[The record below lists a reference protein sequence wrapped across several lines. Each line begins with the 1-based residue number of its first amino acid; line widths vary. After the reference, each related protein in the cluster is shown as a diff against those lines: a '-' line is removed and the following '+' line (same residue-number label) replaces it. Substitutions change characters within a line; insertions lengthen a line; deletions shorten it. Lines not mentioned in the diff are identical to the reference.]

1 MNAQYRHSQP
11 GYLSIVMSCFLFAV
25 CAVIYFFGLHILGIL
40 SGALTLF
47 LLILMYKL
55 TIEIKGGVLRFWF
68 GPGLFW
74 KTIPLEKIAYCE
86 PFKGVFGGWG
96 FRYVFD
102 GWLYNV
108 SGFQAV
114 TIVLKSGKKIHIGT
128 DDLQLLMA
136 EINSVIKNLNSE
148 TILPEWAEVKTDY
161 LKRVEQALSATRH
174 PRSYEIIS
182 EISNHMDRRFAELEP
197 QQRTWENFQKIAT
210 EMGPPSEYAELVGGK
225 KSKWYLPSAVEL
237 ISFCLI
243 LAAFA
248 LSAYYYP
255 RMPEQMASHWNF
267 RGQVDGYSPRFPAMF
282 SGPAIVTV
290 LIIILMIVPRFA
302 PVSVNIE
309 AFRKIFGGTAVW
321 LSVLLLLIQCHI
333 IAWNLGIKINPG
345 FISMPMIILILGWI
359 IILLMQTNKQR
370 S

>member
-25 CAVIYFFGLHILGIL
+25 CAVVYFSGIHILGIL
-40 SGALTLF
+40 LGVLTLF

-55 TIEIKGGVLRFWF
+55 TIEIKGRVLKFWF

-74 KTIPLEKIAYCE
+74 KTIPLEQIAYCE

-96 FRYVFD
+96 FRYIFD

-128 DDLQLLMA
+128 DDLQLLIA
-136 EINSVIKNLNSE
+136 EINSVIKNLDSE
-148 TILPEWAEVKTDY
+148 MILPEWAEVKTDY
-161 LKRVEQALSATRH
+161 LKRVEQALSAKRH
-174 PRSYEIIS
+174 PRSYEILS
-182 EISNHMDRRFAELEP
+182 EVSNHMDRRFAELEP

-225 KSKWYLPSAVEL
+225 KSKWYLPSTAEL

-255 RMPEQMASHWNF
+255 RMPERMASHWDF
-267 RGQVDGYSPRFPAMF
+267 KGQVDGYASRFPAMF
-282 SGPAIVTV
+282 GGPAIVTV
-290 LIIILMIVPRFA
+290 LIIILMIVPRFV
-302 PVSVNIE
+302 PLSVNIG
-309 AFRKIFGGTAVW
+309 AFKNFFGGAAVW
-321 LSVLLLLIQCHI
+321 LSVLLLLLQGLT
-333 IAWNLGIKINPG
+333 IAWNLGTKINPG
-345 FISMPMIILILGWI
+345 FIIMPMTIVMIGWI
-359 IILLMQTNKQR
+359 IFMLYRANRR